1 MIHFELDF
9 IQLKTAGVFEFIKD
23 FYKNKELCFS
33 VQLMN
38 FIEYF
43 F

>member
-1 MIHFELDF
+1 MIPFEFDF
-9 IQLKTAGVFEFIKD
+9 IPLKTVGVFKFIKD
-23 FYKNKELCFS
+23 LYKNTELCFS